1 MNKFKKGDKVK
12 RLSHITILNDNF
24 HLPIILD
31 YIEIDKIYTVC
42 NTGSWTWGSMEYD
55 CIACRELDYGGW
67 MPSEWF
73 ELVESKSEW
82 KVGDT
87 FEVTV
92 DKPDGSELRIGT
104 VYTVGDVGEHF
115 VGTNTTPFWRVAFQ
129 HMKRVSKPTE
139 EKWVPQVGDWAIPL
153 VKSEQAGHHCR
164 TVGKAYKIC
173 SIISETRFRL
183 LDDKGKNDGNGC
195 IDLAD
200 TRKALPHEIPQEKVK
215 VDMNTILKEAKKR
228 YPVGCSFYS
237 AKYNTL
243 STVSHGKVEVY
254 LDGIMIDNCYCWK
267 DNKWAEI
274 VSLPKKVEDIPE
286 YVEVLGGFDSTQTG
300 KIFKTSDKF
309 PSHLAEWNYGN
320 WKETLRL
327 HGEYFKSSTK
337 EAYDAQFVKYD
348 KEQSLKKED
357 LVKGEFYF
365 FGKDS
370 WEYDYIE
377 YYSHDNT
384 YATIK
389 KRKNGSDWFFDA
401 SNYWSSFADAGAGF
415 IRKAT
420 AEEKDIFIK
429 IMEEKRINLGI
440 KKTEK
445 SLKDAVY
452 QNLEVLTK
460 DWIPNVTEFISPFG
474 NKYTFTGIGSW
485 TVEGSIHDASGLGIL
500 YRNGI
505 YAQKHVD
512 KPWCENVEDFFTK
525 SVKTGSHYGIYSGF
539 QKNPLK
545 YIWSTEPLNITSK
558 EDVIKAPKPILWA
571 DNIKTDKKSNQ
582 LIIIK
587 K

>member
-1 MNKFKKGDKVK
+1 MILLYNIFFIILGTAGLTLGILWILLIINDYNKKNLKQKNMKELPDKWCFKVNTSNYEEFKYLRSLYSPCGYITSRPYYSLGWGCWSTYSYGTEITFEDFK
-12 RLSHITILNDNF
+12 RLVL
-24 HLPIILD
+24 
-31 YIEIDKIYTVC
+31 
-42 NTGSWTWGSMEYD
+42 
-55 CIACRELDYGGW
+55 
-67 MPSEWF
+67 
-73 ELVESKSEW
+73 
-82 KVGDT
+82 
-87 FEVTV
+87 
-92 DKPDGSELRIGT
+92 
-104 VYTVGDVGEHF
+104 
-115 VGTNTTPFWRVAFQ
+115 
-129 HMKRVSKPTE
+129 
-139 EKWVPQVGDWAIPL
+139 
-153 VKSEQAGHHCR
+153 
-164 TVGKAYKIC
+164 
-173 SIISETRFRL
+173 
-183 LDDKGKNDGNGC
+183 
-195 IDLAD
+195 
-200 TRKALPHEIPQEKVK
+200 
-215 VDMNTILKEAKKR
+215 
-228 YPVGCSFYS
+228 
-237 AKYNTL
+237 
-243 STVSHGKVEVY
+243 KVEVKKEPEHWY
-254 LDGIMIDNCYCWK
+254 I
-267 DNKWAEI
+267 
-274 VSLPKKVEDIPE
+274 KVEDIPE

-309 PSHLAEWNYGN
+309 PSHLAGWNYGN

-327 HGEYFKSSTK
+327 HGKYFKSSTK

-377 YYSHDNT
+377 YYSHDDT
-384 YATIK
+384 YPTIK

-420 AEEKDIFIK
+420 AEEKDIAIK
-429 IMEEKRINLGI
+429 IMEEKRINLRI
-440 KKTEK
+440 KKTEKHFKEK

-485 TVEGSIHDASGLGIL
+485 TVEGSIYDASRVGAL
-500 YRNGI
+500 YNNGI